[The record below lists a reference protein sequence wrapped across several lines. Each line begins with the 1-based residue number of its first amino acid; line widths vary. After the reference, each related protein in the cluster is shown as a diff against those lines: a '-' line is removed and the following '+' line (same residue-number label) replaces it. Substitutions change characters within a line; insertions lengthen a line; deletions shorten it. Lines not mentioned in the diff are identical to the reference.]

1 MASHIERR
9 KFLATLGGAAAA
21 WPLAARAQQ
30 GAKVYR
36 IGFLSAGSEVR
47 PPRLWSVFVNGL
59 RELGWIEGKNVV
71 FDRRYADNSLDRL
84 PALTTELVHLDVDV
98 IVTVGT
104 LAPLAAKRATTSI
117 PIVMMNA
124 GDPVGSGL
132 VASLARPGG
141 NVTGMSLMAPDLG
154 GKRLELLKETLPRL
168 SHVAIIWNAAN
179 PYSALVFN
187 ETLGAAKKLT
197 VEIQSL
203 EVRSPGDLDGAL
215 AATMRNHVDALVIVE
230 DPLTFNHLNKVA
242 TFCANNRLAAIYGLR
257 EFADTGGLMTYGASQ
272 ADLFRRSAE
281 FVDKIL
287 RGFKPSDLP
296 VQQPT
301 KFELVI
307 NLKTAK
313 ALGLDVPPT
322 LLARA
327 DEVIE

>member
-1 MASHIERR
+1 MSNRR
-9 KFLATLGGAAAA
+9 EFITLLGGAAAA
-21 WPLAARAQQ
+21 WPLVARAQQ
-30 GAKVYR
+30 AAKVYR
-36 IGFLSAGSEVR
+36 IGFLSAGSQVR
-47 PPRLWSVFVNGL
+47 PPKLWSIFVDGL
-59 RELGWIEGKNVV
+59 RELGWIEGNNIV
-71 FDRRYADNSLDRL
+71 FDRRYADNRLDRL
-84 PALTTELVHLDVDV
+84 PELAKELVRLNVDV

-117 PIVMMNA
+117 PIVTINA

-154 GKRLELLKETLPRL
+154 GKRLELLKEVLPQL
-168 SHVAIIWNAAN
+168 AHVAIIWNAAN
-179 PYSALVFN
+179 PYSAIVFD
-187 ETLGAAKKLT
+187 ETQGAAKKLT
-197 VEIQSL
+197 IKLQSL
-203 EVRSPGDLDGAL
+203 EVRSPGDFDGAL
-215 AATMRNHVDALVIVE
+215 DITIQKRVDALVVVE

-242 TFCANNRLAAIYGLR
+242 EFCASNRLAAIYGLR
-257 EFADTGGLMTYGASQ
+257 EFADAGGLMTYGASNG
-272 ADLFRRSAE
+272 DLFRRSVG

-287 RGFKPSDLP
+287 KGLKPSELP

-301 KFELVI
+301 KFEFVI

-313 ALGLDVPPT
+313 ALGLDIPPT

>member
-1 MASHIERR
+1 MTAFIGRR
-9 KFLATLGGAAAA
+9 EFITLLGGAAA
-21 WPLAARAQQ
+21 WPIAAGAQP
-30 GAKVYR
+30 GRSYR

-47 PPRLWSVFVNGL
+47 PPRLWSIFVDGL
-59 RELGWIEGKNVV
+59 RELGWIEGGNII
-71 FDRRYADNSLDRL
+71 FDRRYAENRLDRL
-84 PALTTELVHLDVDV
+84 PELANELVRLNVDV

-117 PIVMMNA
+117 PIVTINA

-154 GKRLELLKETLPRL
+154 GKRLELVREVLPQL
-168 SHVAIIWNAAN
+168 AHVAISWNAAN
-179 PYSALVFN
+179 PYSSIVFD
-187 ETLGAAKKLT
+187 ETQEAAKKLT
-197 VEIQSL
+197 IKLHSL
-203 EVRSPGDLDGAL
+203 EVRSPSDFDGAL
-215 AATMRNHVDALVIVE
+215 DIAIQKRVDALVVVE
-230 DPLTFNHLNKVA
+230 DPLTFNHLTKVA
-242 TFCANNRLAAIYGLR
+242 EFCASNRLAAIYGLR
-257 EFADTGGLMTYGASQ
+257 EFADAGGLMTYGASNG
-272 ADLFRRSAE
+272 DLFRRSVG

-287 RGFKPSDLP
+287 KGAKPSELP

-313 ALGLDVPPT
+313 TLGLDIPPT